1 MLMARS
7 RCFNGCVNPEFTGS
21 IADFPNNKAMD
32 DWDCIVP
39 LLQRIRVDV

>member
-21 IADFPNNKAMD
+21 IADFPNKAMD